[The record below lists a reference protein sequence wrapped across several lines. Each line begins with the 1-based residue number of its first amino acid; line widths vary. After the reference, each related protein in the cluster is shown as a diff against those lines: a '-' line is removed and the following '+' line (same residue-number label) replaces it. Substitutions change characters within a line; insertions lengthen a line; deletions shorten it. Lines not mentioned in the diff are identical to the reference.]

1 VGRLGQRNQ
10 ECAPRMIKPPPAG
23 RSRLLHEE
31 RLAEIGQPMPVPP
44 FHPLG
49 SRVLWSAQ
57 FAMPWIRGGSD
68 LGQAPG
74 R

>member
-1 VGRLGQRNQ
+1 
-10 ECAPRMIKPPPAG
+10 MIKPPPAG

-68 LGQAPG
+68 QARPQDVKG
-74 R
+74 VRTLSRATYVAT